1 MWILL
6 ITIISLAAQCVAA
19 FQAGRLSVRAHRP
32 WVWILAA
39 IALSL
44 MAIRRA
50 TSLGGHLLAA
60 EGRALDP
67 AAEII
72 ALVIS
77 LLWLWGMFFA
87 GPMVVT
93 DKAALRQLA
102 TGRERLWE
110 ILNSTGVG
118 YFRLDREGKLTEA
131 NDAFARLH
139 DCQSASELIGV
150 HYRDLVDPQDR
161 PKADEAFRKAL
172 SGKGISGLEI
182 HKRNAQGLISYFRIT
197 AVAVE
202 QDGHIPGA
210 EGIALDVTR
219 ERQAMVSLQ
228 RSEERFRTLYQ
239 QIPLGYQSL
248 DKYGRILE
256 VNRAWEEMT
265 GGSRTR
271 VTGRPFA
278 DFLASE
284 SAGQFMEALDALR
297 RGRRIRGLELQLQ
310 GTHGPCPVLIDAQ
323 SSMSED
329 GDFEKAYCIL
339 TDVSELKA
347 THDHLQKSLVEKD
360 ILLREIHH
368 RVKNNL
374 QLISSLLSLQSQRV
388 EDEGLSNLLASTQSR
403 IYSIALLHEALLD
416 TGQLAR
422 PCMPSYL
429 SSLTEHLRNSLGIA
443 PNLVEIKM
451 NIQNAPLSPDQAMR
465 CGLIVNEL
473 VSNALEH
480 AFVSEGTGQ
489 LGVEFFQEDRQWCLK
504 VWDNGSGR
512 ISRDKTLEQRGLG
525 LELVDAL
532 CRQLEGEMEIS
543 QNGGTTV
550 TIHFR
555 ADLSRPRG
563 QER

>member
-19 FQAGRLSVRAHRP
+19 LQAGRLSVRAHRR
-32 WVWILAA
+32 WVWVLAA

-50 TSLGGHLLAA
+50 TSLAGHLLAT
-60 EGRALDP
+60 EPRSLDP
-67 AAEII
+67 AAETI

-87 GPMVVT
+87 GPTVVT

-102 TGRERLWE
+102 KGRERLWE
-110 ILNSTGVG
+110 ILNNTGVG
-118 YFRLDREGKLTEA
+118 YLRLNREGKLIEA

-139 DCQSASELIGV
+139 DCQSASELVGV
-150 HYRDLVDPQDR
+150 HYRDLVDTEDGA
-161 PKADEAFRKAL
+161 KADDAFRKTLAGEKL
-172 SGKGISGLEI
+172 NSLELR
-182 HKRNAQGLISYFRIT
+182 KRNAQGLMGYYRIS
-197 AVAVE
+197 AVALQ
-202 QDGHIPGA
+202 QDGQILGA
-210 EGIALDVTR
+210 EGVALDVTR

-228 RSEERFRTLYQ
+228 RSEERFRRLYQ

-248 DKYGRILE
+248 DEQGRILE

-265 GGSRTR
+265 GASRPR

-278 DFLASE
+278 DFLTPE
-284 SAGQFMEALDALR
+284 SSGKFGRALEALC

-310 GTHGPCPVLIDAQ
+310 GTQGPCPVLIDAQ
-323 SSMSED
+323 SSMSEE
-329 GDFEKAYCIL
+329 GDFEQAFCIL

-347 THDHLQKSLVEKD
+347 TQEHLQKSLEEKD
-360 ILLREIHH
+360 ILLREVHH

-388 EDEGLSNLLASTQSR
+388 EDEGFSDLLASTQSR

-422 PCMPSYL
+422 PDMPSYL
-429 SSLTEHLRNSLGIA
+429 SSLTEHLHNSLGIA
-443 PNLVEIKM
+443 PNLVEIEM
-451 NIQNAPLSPDQAMR
+451 NIQDAPLSPDQAMR

-480 AFVSEGTGQ
+480 AFVSDGSGQ
-489 LGVEFFQEDRQWCLK
+489 LGVELFQADQQWCLK
-504 VWDNGSGR
+504 VWDNGRGYCPGEKMLDR
-512 ISRDKTLEQRGLG
+512 RGLG

-543 QNGGTTV
+543 QNGGTAV

-555 ADLSRPRG
+555 ADSTRPRG